1 MQPQQKITAD
11 DPPGFYFAA
20 TYNAPLEAKPV
31 HWDGSRVVD
40 AWSGEEIPNPV
51 NFRGPL
57 FGPLI
62 KALLATVACWMF
74 AAGCEPIQV
83 EHKAEVN
90 HRVPDKIDINVRFP
104 DRKPRNNS
112 QRR

>member
-1 MQPQQKITAD
+1 MKDVLKIAAGIVL
-11 DPPGFYFAA
+11 GFI
-20 TYNAPLEAKPV
+20 L
-31 HWDGSRVVD
+31 
-40 AWSGEEIPNPV
+40 
-51 NFRGPL
+51 L
-57 FGPLI
+57 
-62 KALLATVACWMF
+62 ALLMSL
-74 AAGCEPIQV
+74 AGCEPIQV

>member
-1 MQPQQKITAD
+1 MDNRPFMLRHCVAINKAID
-11 DPPGFYFAA
+11 VG
-20 TYNAPLEAKPV
+20 
-31 HWDGSRVVD
+31 WRVLAVCY
-40 AWSGEEIPNPV
+40 
-51 NFRGPL
+51 
-57 FGPLI
+57 
-62 KALLATVACWMF
+62 ALLAVAFLAMACAAM
-74 AAGCEPIQV
+74 AGCEPIQV